1 MKLAFALLPLLLAA
15 GQAGAQGGAPT
26 SELGRFGVWTVTR
39 EPGIEQPQVCVL
51 RSGGSG
57 GRGVTL
63 RAFDRDG
70 PLFFELAKEGWEIPP
85 RTRLRVELRFDG
97 GQAWRFTAEGEGR
110 RVFWATSESLPRFVR
125 GWTGAAR
132 MALTFPEG
140 DEPGWDVSMAG
151 SAAAMTRF
159 AECLEGLRPARPTQP
174 FGRPAEPEPARPTQ
188 PFSRQGGST

>member
-1 MKLAFALLPLLLAA
+1 MKRGLPFLALLLA
-15 GQAGAQGGAPT
+15 GVQAQAQT

-39 EPGIEQPQVCVL
+39 EPGIEQPQLCVL

-70 PLFFELAKEGWEIPP
+70 PLFFELAKEGWEIPA

-97 GQAWRFTAEGEGR
+97 GPAWRFAAEGEGR
-110 RVFWATSESLPRFVR
+110 RVFWATSDSLPRFVR
-125 GWTGAAR
+125 AWSGAAR
-132 MALTFPEG
+132 MGLSFPEG
-140 DEPGWDVSMAG
+140 DEPAWDVSMAG

-188 PFSRQGGST
+188 PFSRPGGAT

>member
-1 MKLAFALLPLLLAA
+1 MKLVFPLFLLLLLVA
-15 GQAGAQGGAPT
+15 GQAGAQT

-70 PLFFELAKEGWEIPP
+70 PLLFELAKESWAIPA
-85 RTRLRVELRFDG
+85 RTRLRVDLRFDG
-97 GQAWRFTAEGEGR
+97 GAGWRFVAEGEGR
-110 RVFWATSESLPRFVR
+110 RVFWATSDSLPRFMR
-125 GWTGAAR
+125 AWSGASR
-132 MALTFPEG
+132 MVLSFPQG
-140 DEPGWDVSMAG
+140 DEPGWEVSMTG
-151 SAAAMTRF
+151 SAAAMARF

-174 FGRPAEPEPARPTQ
+174 FGRPTEPEPAHPTQ
-188 PFSRQGGST
+188 PFRSGGTI